1 MEHSPVPLLIKQEPV
16 NADVA
21 NQEAAESS
29 SHESGEPPREDA
41 WEDYPTHWQ
50 AVEGVVSIGQASRIR
65 TPLRGRLYVCS
76 ECEYHATRADVI
88 KHQRLHTRARPYV
101 CLLCNFAG
109 TQNSHL
115 RSHFKRHHFTPL
127 DEDNHMIIPQ
137 SHFICQECHIIF
149 PTQEKL
155 QTHLCQSHT
164 NEEQT
169 PSNSEETNRDDMQVD
184 SLQKDH
190 VGKQN
195 GARESVQH
203 VNNVLHINNE
213 QNSPLRS
220 DSCTT
225 SKHMTS
231 SSVPPTDDGV
241 SMNSAHV
248 IHMSQNDSDFSSKGT
263 TFNHDGAYLQP
274 AFAINQEEQ
283 ITASSKE
290 SVTSTPCSFTQ
301 SHVFEQ
307 RERRTCGNPT
317 SLEDSV
323 TQDCAIVGSSSSS
336 EHKSFAFANEDHVP
350 PSSACSEGLATVGS
364 SSKGRKTFTCSQ
376 CGYKGGKKD
385 VQKHLTVHTGFRPY
399 VCLQCGHTTAQNN
412 HMRKHFQRI
421 HPGQEA
427 EFDVRT
433 DEFYICSSCL
443 YFFLS
448 QETFSAHFDKG
459 TCVRDGN
466 ELCSD
471 TMSPNNVMLQNQTL
485 FNPQAAN
492 VGTRDYENEH
502 DIQLRKTSFS
512 FSNTFEEG
520 HHLTQTKRQRKNAE
534 PKCAIKTNGTIS
546 NPQNTQSDVINHF
559 KRSINVENNYKE
571 LRSEEAMSWST
582 ELPSYEPTVSNIN
595 GQNHVTLPSLVETRN
610 ETKKAHF
617 RGTQANASS
626 YSQNRTSRHFQTS
639 TVSASSRNS
648 QQNGEVSFL
657 QDGSAQMTPG
667 FLQEKTTHI
676 SMDST
681 GYGTIASPTVGNAA
695 AVQSHSLEQNCDGDV
710 HTANTVPRNIR
721 KAAQRSLQKYTQVQN
736 RQRRH
741 CHEPLY
747 SNRHKPI
754 QPFVWHFQGRS
765 YITYEIAGK
774 TSRSLPKVDRQ
785 MACNFCPY
793 KTSKKELLRLHMR
806 RHLWMS

>member
-21 NQEAAESS
+21 NQEAVGSGPGP
-29 SHESGEPPREDA
+29 ESGEPPREDA

-155 QTHLCQSHT
+155 QTHLCESHT

-169 PSNSEETNRDDMQVD
+169 PSNSEETENSDDMQVD
-184 SLQKDH
+184 SLQTGN

-195 GARESVQH
+195 GALESVQH
-203 VNNVLHINNE
+203 VNNVLHRNNE

-220 DSCTT
+220 DSCAT
-225 SKHMTS
+225 SKHMIS
-231 SSVPPTDDGV
+231 STVPPTDDGV

-290 SVTSTPCSFTQ
+290 SVTNTPCSFTQ

-307 RERRTCGNPT
+307 RERRTCGNP
-317 SLEDSV
+317 SSIEDSVSV
-323 TQDCAIVGSSSSS
+323 TQDCAIVGSSNSS
-336 EHKSFAFANEDHVP
+336 EHVP
-350 PSSACSEGLATVGS
+350 PSEGLATVGS

-459 TCVRDGN
+459 TCVRDGT

-492 VGTRDYENEH
+492 IGTRDYEEEH
-502 DIQLRKTSFS
+502 NNQLCETSFS

-520 HHLTQTKRQRKNAE
+520 HHLTQRNRQRKNAG
-534 PKCAIKTNGTIS
+534 PKCAIKTDGTIS

-559 KRSINVENNYKE
+559 RRSINVENNYKE

-582 ELPSYEPTVSNIN
+582 ELSSYEPTVSNVN
-595 GQNHVTLPSLVETRN
+595 GQNHMSLPSLQLVETRN

-617 RGTQANASS
+617 KGVQGNA
-626 YSQNRTSRHFQTS
+626 QNRTSRRFQNSTS
-639 TVSASSRNS
+639 SVPSRISSS
-648 QQNGEVSFL
+648 QQNGQVSFS
-657 QDGSAQMTPG
+657 QEGSAQMLPG
-667 FLQEKTTHI
+667 FLQQTTTHI
-676 SMDST
+676 SMDGT

-695 AVQSHSLEQNCDGDV
+695 AVPLHSLKQNCDEDV
-710 HTANTVPRNIR
+710 HTTNTVPRNIR
-721 KAAQRSLQKYTQVQN
+721 KAARRSLKKYTQVQN
-736 RQRRH
+736 RQRMH
-741 CHEPLY
+741 CHQPLY
-747 SNRHKPI
+747 TNRRKPI